1 MLNKSLSLDG
11 LRLLVVDDDPDTI
24 CLLTLLFEAEGA
36 ELIAANSA
44 SEALQALK
52 YFKADVLISDI
63 KLPEEDGYA
72 LISKIRS
79 LDAERGG
86 NIPAIAVSGYVR
98 EEDSEQALS
107 AGYHAHLPK
116 PVNLDELIEV
126 VTTLAARNGV
136 LVGMDAGA
144 EFPLAV

>member
-1 MLNKSLSLDG
+1 MLNNYLSLDG

-24 CLLTLLFEAEGA
+24 CLLTLLFEADGA

-72 LISKIRS
+72 LIAKVRN

-86 NIPAIAVSGYVR
+86 NIPAIAMSGYVR
-98 EEDSEQALS
+98 DEDSAQALS
-107 AGYHAHLPK
+107 AGYDAHIAK
-116 PVNLDELIEV
+116 PVNLDELVET
-126 VTTLAARNGV
+126 VTTLAARNGI

-144 EFPLAV
+144 EFPLAA

>member
-1 MLNKSLSLDG
+1 MLNDYLLLDG

-24 CLLTLLFEAEGA
+24 SLLTFLFEADGA

-52 YFKADVLISDI
+52 FFKADILISDI

-72 LISKIRS
+72 LIAKIRT

-86 NIPAIAVSGYVR
+86 NIPAIAMSGYVR
-98 EEDSEQALS
+98 DEDSREALS
-107 AGYHAHLPK
+107 AGYDAHIAK
-116 PVNLDELIEV
+116 PVNLDELVEV
-126 VTTLAARNGV
+126 VTTLAARTGV
-136 LVGMDAGA
+136 LRGMDGSA

>member
-24 CLLTLLFEAEGA
+24 CLLTLLFESEGA

-63 KLPEEDGYA
+63 KLPEEDGYT
-72 LISKIRS
+72 LIAKIRS

-86 NIPAIAVSGYVR
+86 NIPAIAMSGYVT
-98 EEDSEQALS
+98 EEDSALALS
-107 AGYHAHLPK
+107 AGYHAHLRK
-116 PVNLDELIEV
+116 PVYLDELIEV
-126 VTTLAARNGV
+126 VTTLAARNGG

-144 EFPLAV
+144 ELSLAI